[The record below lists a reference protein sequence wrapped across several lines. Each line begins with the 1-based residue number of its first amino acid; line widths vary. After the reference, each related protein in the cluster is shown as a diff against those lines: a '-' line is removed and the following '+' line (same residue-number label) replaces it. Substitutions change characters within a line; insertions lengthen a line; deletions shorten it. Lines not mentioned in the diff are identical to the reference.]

1 MGEIQELI
9 QELKIRLREESSP
22 FFTDEDL
29 KYYLDKNN
37 NNLDL
42 TTYECLLLKAEDDSI
57 TLPGGLQL
65 ANNSKY
71 WLRLAKRYKPNGS
84 RCL

>member
-1 MGEIQELI
+1 MGEI

-22 FFTDEDL
+22 FFTEEELD
-29 KYYLDKNN
+29 YYLKQNN
-37 NNLDL
+37 NDLNL

-57 TLPGGLQL
+57 SLPGGLQL
-65 ANNSKY
+65 ANNSQY
-71 WLRLAKRYKPNGS
+71 WLRLARKYKPNGS

>member
-1 MGEIQELI
+1 MGEI

-22 FFTDEDL
+22 FFTEEELD
-29 KYYLDKNN
+29 YYLKQNN
-37 NNLDL
+37 NDLDL

-57 TLPGGLQL
+57 SLPGGLQL
-65 ANNSKY
+65 ANNSQY
-71 WLRLAKRYKPNGS
+71 WLRLARKYKPNGS